1 MNENHSR
8 FDNIN
13 INISTLTDK
22 LTRISI
28 LGCSQASRP
37 DAEPNPLWP
46 EVLAVAGLAVDLALA
61 LAECAAVHP
70 LVADEAGEAGLVP
83 RLPAR
88 PHQLCNEDRLAAPRA
103 DLSSAPL
110 WHLLCC
116 HGFLYR
122 SRRYL

>member
-8 FDNIN
+8 YGN

-28 LGCSQASRP
+28 LRCSEAARP
-37 DAEPNPLWP
+37 DAEPNALGP
-46 EVLAVAGLAVDLALA
+46 EVLAVAGLAVDLALP

-83 RLPAR
+83 RLPTR
-88 PHQLCNEDRLAAPRA
+88 PHQLCNEDRLAAPRTY
-103 DLSSAPL
+103 LSPAPL

-122 SRRYL
+122 SRRDL